1 VSIDTTNNPS
11 TTSAELRVA
20 MLARDL
26 LDESSES
33 LPTHISERLA
43 AARKSALAVHAT
55 QKKPIW
61 QREFALP
68 GFGNLHGTGADWRNR
83 AWGTL
88 GAAPIFALVLGIFLI
103 SNWQQDERIR
113 DIAKVDSA
121 ILVDVVPPEAYK
133 DNGYVRFLITN
144 GKDLVVEEDEEEK
157 I

>member
-1 VSIDTTNNPS
+1 MSIDTTNNPS
-11 TTSAELRVA
+11 TSSAELRVA

-43 AARKSALAVHAT
+43 SARKSALAVHAA
-55 QKKPIW
+55 QKKPVW
-61 QREFALP
+61 HREFALP

-103 SNWQQDERIR
+103 SSWQQDERIR

>member
-1 VSIDTTNNPS
+1 MSIDTRNNQS
-11 TTSAELRVA
+11 TTNAELRVA

-26 LDESSES
+26 LDESSEK
-33 LPTHISERLA
+33 LPIHVSERLA
-43 AARKSALAVHAT
+43 AARKAALRAHAT
-55 QKKPIW
+55 QKKPVW
-61 QREFALP
+61 QKEFAMP
-68 GFGNLHGTGADWRNR
+68 GFGNLHSIGSDWRNK

>member
-55 QKKPIW
+55 QKKPVW
-61 QREFALP
+61 HREFALP

>member
-1 VSIDTTNNPS
+1 MSIDTTNNPS
-11 TTSAELRVA
+11 TSSAELRVA

-43 AARKSALAVHAT
+43 TARKSALAVHAA
-55 QKKPIW
+55 QKKPVW
-61 QREFALP
+61 HREFALP

>member
-1 VSIDTTNNPS
+1 VSIDTRNNQS
-11 TTSAELRVA
+11 TTNAELRVA

-26 LDESSES
+26 LDESSEK
-33 LPTHISERLA
+33 LPTHVSERLA
-43 AARKSALAVHAT
+43 AARKAALRAHAT
-55 QKKPIW
+55 QKKPVW
-61 QREFALP
+61 QKEFAMP
-68 GFGNLHGTGADWRNR
+68 GFGNLHSIGSDWRNK

>member
-1 VSIDTTNNPS
+1 MSIDTRNNQS
-11 TTSAELRVA
+11 TTNAELRVA

-26 LDESSES
+26 LDESSEK
-33 LPTHISERLA
+33 LPTHVSERLA
-43 AARKSALAVHAT
+43 AARKAALRAHAT
-55 QKKPIW
+55 QKKPVW
-61 QREFALP
+61 QKEFAMP
-68 GFGNLHGTGADWRNR
+68 GFGNLHSIGSDWRNK

-144 GKDLVVEEDEEEK
+144 GRDLVVEEDEEEK

>member
-1 VSIDTTNNPS
+1 MSIDTRNDSS
-11 TTSAELRVA
+11 TTNAELRVA

-33 LPTHISERLA
+33 LPTHITERLA
-43 AARKSALAVHAT
+43 IARKSALAAHAS
-55 QKKPIW
+55 QKKPVW
-61 QREFALP
+61 QKECAIP
-68 GFGNLHGTGADWRNR
+68 GFGNLHSHGSDWRNK

>member
-1 VSIDTTNNPS
+1 MSIDTRNNSS
-11 TTSAELRVA
+11 TTNAELRVA

-43 AARKSALAVHAT
+43 KARKSALAAHAA
-55 QKKPIW
+55 QKKPVW
-61 QREFALP
+61 QKEWAIP
-68 GFGNLHGTGADWRNR
+68 GFGNLHSQGSDWRNK

>member
-1 VSIDTTNNPS
+1 MSIDTTNNPS
-11 TTSAELRVA
+11 TSSAELRVA

-43 AARKSALAVHAT
+43 TARKSALAVHAA
-55 QKKPIW
+55 QKKPVW
-61 QREFALP
+61 HREFALP
-68 GFGNLHGTGADWRNR
+68 GFGNLHGTGAGWRNR

>member
-1 VSIDTTNNPS
+1 MSIDTRNNPS
-11 TTSAELRVA
+11 TTNAELRVA

-26 LDESSES
+26 LDESSGK
-33 LPTHISERLA
+33 LPTHVSERLA
-43 AARKSALAVHAT
+43 AARKSALAAHVA
-55 QKKPIW
+55 QKKPVW
-61 QREFALP
+61 QKEFAMP
-68 GFGNLHGTGADWRNR
+68 GFGNLHSIGSDWRNK

>member
-1 VSIDTTNNPS
+1 VSIDTRNNPS
-11 TTSAELRVA
+11 TTNAELRVA

-26 LDESSES
+26 LDDSSEN
-33 LPTHISERLA
+33 LPTHILERLA
-43 AARKSALAVHAT
+43 AARKSALAVHAAE
-55 QKKPIW
+55 KKPVW
-61 QREFALP
+61 HQVLALP
-68 GFGNLHGTGADWRNR
+68 GLGNRHSTGSDWRNR

-103 SNWQQDERIR
+103 SNWQQDERIL

-133 DNGYVRFLITN
+133 DNGYVRFLMTN

>member
-1 VSIDTTNNPS
+1 MSIDNRNPLSATN
-11 TTSAELRVA
+11 AELRVA

-26 LDESSES
+26 LDESSEN

-43 AARKSALAVHAT
+43 AARKSALAKHAAKRKPAS
-55 QKKPIW
+55 QK
-61 QREFALP
+61 EFSMP
-68 GFGNLHGTGADWRNR
+68 GFGNLHNTASDWRNR

-103 SNWQQDERIR
+103 SNWQQDERIL

>member
-1 VSIDTTNNPS
+1 MSIDTRNNQS
-11 TTSAELRVA
+11 TTNAELRVA

-26 LDESSES
+26 LDESSEK
-33 LPTHISERLA
+33 LPTHVSERLA
-43 AARKSALAVHAT
+43 AARKAALGAHAT
-55 QKKPIW
+55 QKKPVW
-61 QREFALP
+61 QKEFAMP
-68 GFGNLHGTGADWRNR
+68 GFGNLHSIGSDWRNK

>member
-1 VSIDTTNNPS
+1 MSIDTRNNPS
-11 TTSAELRVA
+11 TTNAELRVA

-26 LDESSES
+26 LDEGSES
-33 LPTHISERLA
+33 LPTHITERLA
-43 AARKSALAVHAT
+43 IARKAALTAHAA
-55 QKKPIW
+55 QKKPVW
-61 QREFALP
+61 HREFALA
-68 GFGNLHGTGADWRNR
+68 GFGNLHGVNSDWRNK

-103 SNWQQDERIR
+103 SNWQQDERIL

-121 ILVDVVPPEAYK
+121 ILVDAVPPEAYK
-133 DNGYVRFLITN
+133 DNGYVRFLMTN

>member
-1 VSIDTTNNPS
+1 MSIDTRNNQS
-11 TTSAELRVA
+11 TTNAELRVA

-26 LDESSES
+26 LDESSEK
-33 LPTHISERLA
+33 LPTHVSERLA
-43 AARKSALAVHAT
+43 AARKAALRAHAT
-55 QKKPIW
+55 QKKPVW
-61 QREFALP
+61 QKEFAMP
-68 GFGNLHGTGADWRNR
+68 GFGNLHSIGSDWRNK
-83 AWGTL
+83 AWSTL
-88 GAAPIFALVLGIFLI
+88 GATPIFALVLGIFLI

>member
-1 VSIDTTNNPS
+1 MSLDTRNNSSTTN
-11 TTSAELRVA
+11 AEMRVA

-26 LDESSES
+26 LDDSAEN

-43 AARKSALAVHAT
+43 KARKSALAVHAT
-55 QKKPIW
+55 QKKPVW
-61 QREFALP
+61 QKEFALP
-68 GFGNLHGTGADWRNR
+68 GFGNRHSADSNWRNR

-88 GAAPIFALVLGIFLI
+88 GAAPLFALILGIFLI
-103 SNWQQDERIR
+103 SNWQQDERIL

-144 GKDLVVEEDEEEK
+144 GQDLVVEEDEEEK

>member
-1 VSIDTTNNPS
+1 MSIDTRNNQS
-11 TTSAELRVA
+11 TTNAELRVA

-26 LDESSES
+26 LDESSEK
-33 LPTHISERLA
+33 LPTHVSERLA
-43 AARKSALAVHAT
+43 AARKAALRAHAT
-55 QKKPIW
+55 QKKTVW
-61 QREFALP
+61 QKEFAMP
-68 GFGNLHGTGADWRNR
+68 GFGNLHSIGSDWRNK

>member
-1 VSIDTTNNPS
+1 MSIDTINNPS

-43 AARKSALAVHAT
+43 SARKSALAVHAA
-55 QKKPIW
+55 QKKPVW
-61 QREFALP
+61 HREFALP

-133 DNGYVRFLITN
+133 DTGYVRFLITN

>member
-1 VSIDTTNNPS
+1 MSIDTRNNQS
-11 TTSAELRVA
+11 TTNAELRVA

-26 LDESSES
+26 LDESSEK
-33 LPTHISERLA
+33 LPTHVSERLA
-43 AARKSALAVHAT
+43 AARKAALRAHAT
-55 QKKPIW
+55 QKKPVW
-61 QREFALP
+61 QKEFAMP
-68 GFGNLHGTGADWRNR
+68 GFGNLHSIGSDWRNK

-88 GAAPIFALVLGIFLI
+88 GATPIFALVLGIFLI